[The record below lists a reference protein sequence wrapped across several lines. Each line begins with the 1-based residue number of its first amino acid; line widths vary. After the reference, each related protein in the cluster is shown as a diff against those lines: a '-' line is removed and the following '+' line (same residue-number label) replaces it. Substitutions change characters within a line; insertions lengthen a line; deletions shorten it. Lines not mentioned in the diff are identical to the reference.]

1 MGTCPSS
8 QIISHH
14 ARPGFTQGPWIQL
27 MGTRDPAHGGPGSS
41 SRGLG
46 SSSWGPGIRFTG
58 AWDLVHRGLG
68 SSSQGLGL
76 PPAGGLDISAKRSVF
91 TQKGRGARR
100 GTSARPDSWFSL
112 MTVPSGSLPRG
123 CSLCCVFTALGTGP
137 KQSVSF
143 VM

>member
-1 MGTCPSS
+1 MGAQDPA
-8 QIISHH
+8 HG
-14 ARPGFTQGPWIQL
+14 AW
-27 MGTRDPAHGGPGSS
+27 DPAHGGPGS
-41 SRGLG
+41 G
-46 SSSWGPGIRFTG
+46 SQEPGIWFTG
-58 AWDLVHRGLG
+58 AWDPVHRGLR

-100 GTSARPDSWFSL
+100 GTSARPDSWFAL